1 MDNLN
6 YIDYTILGFSG
17 ILLVLLIVLGRKL
30 LITLEQSA
38 KDKEEL
44 IASRTNLENAQ
55 YTINENQLQ
64 INELNETLNI
74 NRNELTKY
82 NSENHS
88 LSNDVNRL
96 SRELSALQE
105 KNAADEQKIVAL
117 SQDNSSLK
125 TQLDAQKELLNHQLE
140 SFEKAQDEK
149 QKLFDTSY
157 KELQEQLKLMGNNLV
172 KAGTEDL
179 SKNSKEQMTLVVN
192 PLKEEL
198 EKLKNHIAKA
208 QETNAERQ
216 GALTKE
222 IKILEESHSTL
233 SKQAE
238 ELAKALRSGGKS
250 QGMWGELQLERVLD
264 ASGLQNG
271 IEYER
276 EVAGDR
282 SLNEKGRPDAVIK
295 LPDNHNIIVDA
306 KCSLSAFTNYI
317 NAESDDDKKAAM
329 KAHIESI
336 RSHIKELIKKDYS
349 SYQSLNSPSFV
360 FMFVPIDSALMD
372 AINYDATL
380 YDYAV
385 QNRVY
390 LVSPS
395 SILPALRVVSNLW
408 ILAEQSEKM
417 RHLADA
423 AQKIYDKFENI
434 TKAFDAVNSAKSKLN
449 ENLDTLQGRLYTGK
463 GNLQNLISSFDTKAR
478 KELSHDKGAIID
490 STQAVNELEF
500 VDDSKN

>member
-1 MDNLN
+1 
-6 YIDYTILGFSG
+6 
-17 ILLVLLIVLGRKL
+17 
-30 LITLEQSA
+30 
-38 KDKEEL
+38 
-44 IASRTNLENAQ
+44 
-55 YTINENQLQ
+55 
-64 INELNETLNI
+64 
-74 NRNELTKY
+74 
-82 NSENHS
+82 
-88 LSNDVNRL
+88 
-96 SRELSALQE
+96 
-105 KNAADEQKIVAL
+105 
-117 SQDNSSLK
+117 
-125 TQLDAQKELLNHQLE
+125 
-140 SFEKAQDEK
+140 
-149 QKLFDTSY
+149 
-157 KELQEQLKLMGNNLV
+157 
-172 KAGTEDL
+172 
-179 SKNSKEQMTLVVN
+179 
-192 PLKEEL
+192 
-198 EKLKNHIAKA
+198 
-208 QETNAERQ
+208 
-216 GALTKE
+216 
-222 IKILEESHSTL
+222 
-233 SKQAE
+233 
-238 ELAKALRSGGKS
+238 
-250 QGMWGELQLERVLD
+250 
-264 ASGLQNG
+264 
-271 IEYER
+271 
-276 EVAGDR
+276 
-282 SLNEKGRPDAVIK
+282 
-295 LPDNHNIIVDA
+295 
-306 KCSLSAFTNYI
+306 
-317 NAESDDDKKAAM
+317 M